1 MSEVKDVSI
10 VLTKPAGLDGAFADQ
25 TLNNFEVVNSFDQVQ
40 GTWVV
45 FAPPFFGYERH
56 ILKNLLF
63 AAESNDADVAVGAI
77 KGPWVPTSVEPT
89 AFTEAHSQIP
99 STHVMF
105 RSSWLMQQT
114 DLPDDFVI
122 ATGEV
127 HSVREFVE
135 QSLIAANLEPD
146 LDRYVKQDPKFIRP
160 AEVDLLQGDY
170 SKAKEKLGWAPRV
183 TFPQL
188 VNMMVENDLI
198 LEAREN

>member
-1 MSEVKDVSI
+1 M
-10 VLTKPAGLDGAFADQ
+10 
-25 TLNNFEVVNSFDQVQ
+25 
-40 GTWVV
+40 
-45 FAPPFFGYERH
+45 
-56 ILKNLLF
+56 
-63 AAESNDADVAVGAI
+63 
-77 KGPWVPTSVEPT
+77 
-89 AFTEAHSQIP
+89 
-99 STHVMF
+99 
-105 RSSWLMQQT
+105 WLMQQT